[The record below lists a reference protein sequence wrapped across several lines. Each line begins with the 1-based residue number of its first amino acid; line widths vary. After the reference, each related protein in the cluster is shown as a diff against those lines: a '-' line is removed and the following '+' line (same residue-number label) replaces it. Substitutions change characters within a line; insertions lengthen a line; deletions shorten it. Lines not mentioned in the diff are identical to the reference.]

1 MISEIEKVA
10 APTEM
15 PLQLFFLCLADGV
28 SLASGQNG
36 KLKFMK
42 PADQHIEALG
52 GIQALLS
59 QSAFSYFLF
68 QLPPFKSFESEL
80 FCIGTNVRWDNILI
94 CPPLPI
100 PQPQCHDDPI
110 LNKKPPGC
118 ISDKRVACAYLA
130 IYHLHTRVGWVGGGG
145 GSCF

>member
-52 GIQALLS
+52 GIQGLLS

-80 FCIGTNVRWDNILI
+80 FCIGTNVRSDNILI
-94 CPPLPI
+94 CPPLPF
-100 PQPQCHDDPI
+100 PQRSAMMI
-110 LNKKPPGC
+110 
-118 ISDKRVACAYLA
+118 R
-130 IYHLHTRVGWVGGGG
+130 
-145 GSCF
+145 F

>member
-68 QLPPFKSFESEL
+68 QLPRS
-80 FCIGTNVRWDNILI
+80 N
-94 CPPLPI
+94 
-100 PQPQCHDDPI
+100 H
-110 LNKKPPGC
+110 LNPNFFASGPTFVG
-118 ISDKRVACAYLA
+118 I
-130 IYHLHTRVGWVGGGG
+130 IY
-145 GSCF
+145 